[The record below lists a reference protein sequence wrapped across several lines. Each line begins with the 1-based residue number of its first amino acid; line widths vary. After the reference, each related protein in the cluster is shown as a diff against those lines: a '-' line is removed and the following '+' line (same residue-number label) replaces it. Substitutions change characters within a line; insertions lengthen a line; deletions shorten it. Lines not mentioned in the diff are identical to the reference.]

1 MEPFP
6 LKPLQ
11 GKVLA
16 RWADCPFAICALLSD
31 NLHKYLQGTSRN
43 IFDFLLKQQKRLLWN
58 TWGEWNAHGH
68 FAKVWGAA
76 PWPLNCF
83 REMLFLP
90 TVDMRLRPG
99 APHNAIE
106 EDPFFLAARNSKV
119 CWQIRPYVATSHH
132 VRMWRAPKSL
142 QLSVDDLE
150 PVGDIIFLISYWTV
164 DIPRGKPVP
173 FNYGCFPQTYRDP
186 EKAAEWKDLQG
197 GWQGSNVNPTFDL
210 FGRPMS
216 FTLLRVMMIPWMC
229 WAAQHNFWRNGTG
242 QSLAI
247 QDWFGWCTDR
257 GWPSVFEF
265 CDWKSGGWYFHVT
278 PGGDHCTVPCLR
290 CCLSYWWRPGAF
302 REGLEDA

>member
-1 MEPFP
+1 MSCQDV
-6 LKPLQ
+6 K
-11 GKVLA
+11 GSKKLA
-16 RWADCPFAICALLSD
+16 AFGGRL
-31 NLHKYLQGTSRN
+31 GTSRWYTFS
-43 IFDFLLKQQKRLLWN
+43 I
-58 TWGEWNAHGH
+58 
-68 FAKVWGAA
+68 
-76 PWPLNCF
+76 P
-83 REMLFLP
+83 
-90 TVDMRLRPG
+90 
-99 APHNAIE
+99 
-106 EDPFFLAARNSKV
+106 
-119 CWQIRPYVATSHH
+119 
-132 VRMWRAPKSL
+132 
-142 QLSVDDLE
+142 
-150 PVGDIIFLISYWTV
+150 YWTV

-186 EKAAEWKDLQG
+186 EKAAEWKDLRG
-197 GWQGSNVNPTFDL
+197 GWQGSNVNPIFDL

-265 CDWKSGGWYFHVT
+265 CDWKSGGWFFHVT